1 MSPGADL
8 VTVACELATT
18 AASTLRA
25 TIGAPGRF
33 EAAPPGPVRVRASH
47 LVILVPT
54 TGDLSGVTWVVP
66 IAAATALA
74 RRMAPNLIADPA
86 LIAASACELANIL
99 TGRASA
105 TLELCGVH
113 VELAAPRVV
122 QVVAAGPSAC
132 VGCDLGTLTVALHED
147 AA

>member
-1 MSPGADL
+1 MSPVADL
-8 VTVACELATT
+8 ENVACELATT

-25 TIGAPGRF
+25 TLGAPGHF

-54 TGDLSGVTWVVP
+54 TGDLTGVTWVLP
-66 IAAATALA
+66 IAAATVFA
-74 RRMAPNLIADPA
+74 RRMAPHMLADAA

-113 VELAAPRVV
+113 VELASPRVV
-122 QVVAAGPSAC
+122 QIVAAGPSAC
-132 VGCDLGTLTVALHED
+132 VGCDLGTLTVSLHED